1 MSARFSAVVWD
12 VDGVLI
18 DSEPL
23 HCASIM
29 ALFERGGQP
38 FSEAD
43 NHRWLGKSLGEM
55 WRSIPEMRTLAPD
68 IDTFRN
74 AWIDYYIER
83 VHAGMARRP
92 APDIV
97 ARLAARGIAQA
108 AASSSP
114 RRIVEANVA
123 AVGVD
128 GHLGAII
135 ADGDVENGKPAPDP
149 YLEAAAR
156 LGMAPADCLAVEDTA
171 TGVAAARAAG
181 FTVIAWPN
189 EMTLG
194 MDFSRADFRL
204 EDLEAFDWD
213 RVIAP

>member
-23 HCASIM
+23 HEETISTVCARYGYD
-29 ALFERGGQP
+29 FGKKE
-38 FSEAD
+38 SEQ
-43 NHRWLGKSLGEM
+43 WLGKSMAEM
-55 WRSIPEMRTLAPD
+55 WRSIPELRGFGL
-68 IDTFRN
+68 TFDELLDKLVER
-74 AWIDYYIER
+74 YIER
-83 VHAGMARRP
+83 VHGDMARRP
-92 APDIV
+92 APEIV
-97 ARLAARGIAQA
+97 GRLAARGVPQG

-114 RRIVEANVA
+114 RRVVEANVA

-128 GHLGAII
+128 GHLDAVV
-135 ADGDVENGKPAPDP
+135 AVDDVENGKPAPDL

-156 LGMAPADCLAVEDTA
+156 LGMAPAVCLAVEDTA

-181 FTVIAWPN
+181 LTVIAWPN
-189 EMTLG
+189 EMTAG

-204 EDLEAFDWD
+204 DDLEAFDWD